1 MAGIRQ
7 GKNDRVDRLG
17 GLVGWL
23 SSMSSQLHRVA
34 SEQCVGG
41 KIGRR

>member
-1 MAGIRQ
+1 MIVLTGW
-7 GKNDRVDRLG
+7 VG

-23 SSMSSQLHRVA
+23 SSMSSQLNRVT

-41 KIGRR
+41 KIGRC